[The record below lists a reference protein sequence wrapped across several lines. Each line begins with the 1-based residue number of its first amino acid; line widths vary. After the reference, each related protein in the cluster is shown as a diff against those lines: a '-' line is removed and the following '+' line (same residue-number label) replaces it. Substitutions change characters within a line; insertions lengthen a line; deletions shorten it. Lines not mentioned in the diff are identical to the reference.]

1 MGIYTEAEIN
11 DAIKV
16 LEKQRNEFNDRY
28 IDYAGVNKAYGIAM
42 ELLSEYTEKVSCKM
56 PEGNL
61 LLTID
66 DEGKAHLYDSKY
78 DITIHCESEEE
89 REKAINKLI
98 SIGKNDE

>member
-1 MGIYTEAEIN
+1 MRKYTEREIK
-11 DAIKV
+11 DAIRV
-16 LEKQRNEFNDRY
+16 LEERRREFNDEC
-28 IDYAGVNKAYGIAM
+28 IDYAGVNKAYDMAI
-42 ELLSEYTEKVSCKM
+42 EFLSAYTEKVSCEAS
-56 PEGNL
+56 EGNL